1 MSNATLTRR
10 NFLAVAGAAAA
21 ACAVAGCSNME
32 QTDLSATG
40 TEEATEEEAV
50 EIVHSSCR
58 ACISNCGVLVHVKD
72 GRVIK
77 VEGDPIDPMSKG
89 RICAKG
95 LAAVQA
101 LYNPNRMKYPMKR
114 VGERG
119 TNQWERISWKET
131 IDTIADNLTEIYEK
145 DPMKLVIS
153 TGGGGNPQFFG
164 LHRFLQAFG
173 GGNFFE
179 PGCAQCYLPRMCT
192 QPMLNGCNDTSIADS
207 TVGEIYYEGAVPAC
221 LVMWGTDP
229 SQSHVPSGGR
239 AVNNL
244 RMKGMKTVVID
255 PRFTPDAAKA
265 DVWLPIRPGTDVA
278 MTNGWARYIIENKLY
293 DEAWCVKWTNL
304 PFLVNEETMLLYH
317 ADELGLG
324 EATDYVVWDANSNSA
339 KAMPWPQDE
348 TLSPVLDGEFE
359 VNGKKSRT
367 AFRAVWDNCAEWT
380 LEKTAEVTWCTPEA
394 IEEAVKIYAE
404 GSPHSGISIGVATD
418 QYAQSAQVPEGVT
431 IIESL
436 MGNACHQGNTIQS
449 RKNQSLGTYFLFPFN
464 LFGPTP
470 LSPTEEVVRR
480 RLGVIEH
487 KGLNY
492 WMALHIPTIMEAMNT
507 GEPYQPEM
515 WIDRSGNKLAM
526 VGDATTFL
534 EAMKKMKFIVHM
546 YMYPTTTSIELAD
559 MILPTAEWLET
570 AYGADRCNVWLIRR
584 DVVHTFEHVDETLIW
599 SWIVSALAD
608 RGHKEAQ
615 MAFDAENCGM
625 AGPYWKTYDEYKGY
639 LAAFMSQSFGEQWTW
654 DECCEKL
661 PAEFMPMEEWITST
675 YESYEKPGEDGN
687 PTGFAT
693 TSHRMEPYGEAM
705 TIMGRTG
712 GPAGAS
718 FWDNYVLPPAS
729 VDYLPLPRY
738 EEPAESP
745 VTDTEF
751 PYVLTE
757 GRVPMY
763 HHGTLRNVPW
773 IREMYPVPQ
782 TWVNP
787 VTAAEIGVE
796 EGDWCFVES
805 RRGKIQGRI
814 HITEGIAP
822 KVIYQERF
830 WNPELLDSDDPSRA
844 WKAMNVNVLTKN
856 DKPYNPE
863 FGTYTLRGFTVK
875 VTRADS
881 APEGVWTEPAQ
892 FAPWLPEV
900 TDETGGGYAVYDA

>member
-131 IDTIADNLTEIYEK
+131 IDTIADNLMEIYEK

-367 AFRAVWDNCAEWT
+367 AF
-380 LEKTAEVTWCTPEA
+380 
-394 IEEAVKIYAE
+394 
-404 GSPHSGISIGVATD
+404 
-418 QYAQSAQVPEGVT
+418 
-431 IIESL
+431 
-436 MGNACHQGNTIQS
+436 
-449 RKNQSLGTYFLFPFN
+449 LF
-464 LFGPTP
+464 
-470 LSPTEEVVRR
+470 E
-480 RLGVIEH
+480 
-487 KGLNY
+487 
-492 WMALHIPTIMEAMNT
+492 
-507 GEPYQPEM
+507 
-515 WIDRSGNKLAM
+515 
-526 VGDATTFL
+526 
-534 EAMKKMKFIVHM
+534 
-546 YMYPTTTSIELAD
+546 
-559 MILPTAEWLET
+559 
-570 AYGADRCNVWLIRR
+570 
-584 DVVHTFEHVDETLIW
+584 
-599 SWIVSALAD
+599 
-608 RGHKEAQ
+608 
-615 MAFDAENCGM
+615 
-625 AGPYWKTYDEYKGY
+625 
-639 LAAFMSQSFGEQWTW
+639 
-654 DECCEKL
+654 
-661 PAEFMPMEEWITST
+661 
-675 YESYEKPGEDGN
+675 
-687 PTGFAT
+687 
-693 TSHRMEPYGEAM
+693 
-705 TIMGRTG
+705 
-712 GPAGAS
+712 
-718 FWDNYVLPPAS
+718 
-729 VDYLPLPRY
+729 
-738 EEPAESP
+738 
-745 VTDTEF
+745 
-751 PYVLTE
+751 
-757 GRVPMY
+757 
-763 HHGTLRNVPW
+763 
-773 IREMYPVPQ
+773 
-782 TWVNP
+782 
-787 VTAAEIGVE
+787 
-796 EGDWCFVES
+796 
-805 RRGKIQGRI
+805 
-814 HITEGIAP
+814 
-822 KVIYQERF
+822 
-830 WNPELLDSDDPSRA
+830 
-844 WKAMNVNVLTKN
+844 
-856 DKPYNPE
+856 
-863 FGTYTLRGFTVK
+863 
-875 VTRADS
+875 
-881 APEGVWTEPAQ
+881 
-892 FAPWLPEV
+892 
-900 TDETGGGYAVYDA
+900 